1 MSSPGIKNIS
11 LHNSAN
17 PNYNLAR
24 PVPIEGRI
32 AIVTLRRPRD
42 AVDAERQA
50 REGSQGGMNPV
61 SDFGRAI
68 DE

>member
-1 MSSPGIKNIS
+1 VSSPKIKNIS
-11 LHNSAN
+11 LSISAN
-17 PNYNLAR
+17 QNYNHAY

-50 REGSQGGMNPV
+50 RLGSQGGMNPV
-61 SDFGRAI
+61 SDFARAI